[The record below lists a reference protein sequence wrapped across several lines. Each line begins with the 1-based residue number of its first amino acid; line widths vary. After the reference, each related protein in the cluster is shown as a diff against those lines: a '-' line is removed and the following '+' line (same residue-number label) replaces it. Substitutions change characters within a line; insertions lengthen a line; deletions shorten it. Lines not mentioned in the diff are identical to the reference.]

1 MLKLNLFLNLHLCRG
16 GVGGERDAPKF
27 EHGWAL
33 GGLEFDLDYE
43 GGTGMEK
50 ERGLKKKTALS
61 TCILQLYLCTS
72 ILIFAADKHVWSLFT
87 LMPSL
92 SPSLVFTL
100 SVFQE

>member
-1 MLKLNLFLNLHLCRG
+1 
-16 GVGGERDAPKF
+16 
-27 EHGWAL
+27 
-33 GGLEFDLDYE
+33 
-43 GGTGMEK
+43 MEK

-61 TCILQLYLCTS
+61 MCILQLYLCTS
-72 ILIFAADKHVWSLFT
+72 VLIFAADKHAQSLFT

>member
-50 ERGLKKKTALS
+50 ERGLKKR
-61 TCILQLYLCTS
+61 Q
-72 ILIFAADKHVWSLFT
+72 
-87 LMPSL
+87 P
-92 SPSLVFTL
+92 
-100 SVFQE
+100 